1 MSFSYFFAYLFI
13 IMLNIFAVL
22 TVLKW
27 RRKKVIDADVISDA
41 TIVDEDNVNQKKPKK
56 QFSFFNRQQN
66 NNIVVEYEDIE
77 VDKSEVFYDGQLLD
91 IAVKKKII
99 KKKGNWYLYGD
110 EKLGYGKEK
119 AKFFLLENPNV
130 ANEISSQV
138 NNVMNVNVGNEQKE
152 IQNLNISDSVNSGT
166 QLYVS
171 PDAIQNQRSLGF
183 MNQRLEVE
191 LSEIYV
197 KSNTLKKILENALG
211 TEVMISID
219 VSERFN
225 PLIADP
231 ENYIT
236 DIVSM
241 LKEVDYL
248 TSAVSNISKN
258 ANYLG
263 IEVTEQMLREKLN
276 LMTSNRFSI
285 VFTKKP
291 VEKHKNIPKLKF
303 DQSVKKN
310 GNKARAGSYKQVRNN
325 NPSRRSLVPLAIGL
339 LLVGFFIVAYT
350 INQTL
355 FSTSVIND
363 EQELLENKFTVSSE
377 NLAELRSKNLSADVS
392 LSNLQ
397 QTDEF
402 QESFISIASK
412 TLTNQAAKAEFLPDV
427 VGRLTILSANI
438 NHYVVFG
445 ATLNKLEYG
454 PGYILGTSLP
464 GTGGNFAIAGHR
476 TTYGA
481 PFGNLDETEV
491 GDSILFQTNTNQ
503 YEYVITEVKIVSPED
518 TYVLGNFGDD
528 RITLSTCHPKFSARQ
543 RLVVVGELKRV
554 EVFG

>member
-1 MSFSYFFAYLFI
+1 MSYFFAYLFI

-27 RRKKVIDADVISDA
+27 RRKKVNDADVISDA

-310 GNKARAGSYKQVRNN
+310 GNKARAGSYKQVSNN
-325 NPSRRSLVPLAIGL
+325 NPSRRSLVPLAVGL

-377 NLAELRSKNLSADVS
+377 SLAELRSKNLSADVS

-481 PFGNLDETEV
+481 PFGNLDKTEV

>member
-1 MSFSYFFAYLFI
+1 MSYFFAYLFI

-27 RRKKVIDADVISDA
+27 RRKKVNDADVISDA

-66 NNIVVEYEDIE
+66 NNIVVEYQDIE

-119 AKFFLLENPNV
+119 AKFYLLENPNV

-325 NPSRRSLVPLAIGL
+325 NSTRRPLVPLAIGL

-377 NLAELRSKNLSADVS
+377 NLAELRSKNLSVDVS

-402 QESFISIASK
+402 QESFISIATK

-481 PFGNLDETEV
+481 PFGNLDKTEV

>member
-1 MSFSYFFAYLFI
+1 MSYFFAYLFI

-27 RRKKVIDADVISDA
+27 RRKKVNDADVISDA

-91 IAVKKKII
+91 IAVEKKII

-152 IQNLNISDSVNSGT
+152 MQNLNISDSVNSGT

-310 GNKARAGSYKQVRNN
+310 GNKARAGSYKQVSNN
-325 NPSRRSLVPLAIGL
+325 NPSRRSLVPLAVGL

-481 PFGNLDETEV
+481 PFGNLDKTEV

-543 RLVVVGELKRV
+543 RLVVIGELKRV

>member
-1 MSFSYFFAYLFI
+1 MSYFFAYLFI

-27 RRKKVIDADVISDA
+27 RRKKVNDADVISDA

-152 IQNLNISDSVNSGT
+152 MQNLNISDSVNSGT

-363 EQELLENKFTVSSE
+363 EQELLENKFTVNSE

-481 PFGNLDETEV
+481 PFGNLDKTEV

-543 RLVVVGELKRV
+543 RLVVIGELKRV

>member
-1 MSFSYFFAYLFI
+1 MSYFFAYLFI

-27 RRKKVIDADVISDA
+27 RRKKVNDADVISDA

-152 IQNLNISDSVNSGT
+152 MQNLNISDSVNSGT

-310 GNKARAGSYKQVRNN
+310 GNKARAGSYKQVSNN
-325 NPSRRSLVPLAIGL
+325 NPSRRSLVPLAVGL

-481 PFGNLDETEV
+481 PFGNLDKTEV

>member
-1 MSFSYFFAYLFI
+1 MSYFFAYLFI

-27 RRKKVIDADVISDA
+27 RRKKVNDADVISDA

-152 IQNLNISDSVNSGT
+152 MQNLNISDSVNSGT

-377 NLAELRSKNLSADVS
+377 NLAELRSKNLSSDVS

-481 PFGNLDETEV
+481 PFGNLDKTEV

>member
-1 MSFSYFFAYLFI
+1 
-13 IMLNIFAVL
+13 
-22 TVLKW
+22 
-27 RRKKVIDADVISDA
+27 
-41 TIVDEDNVNQKKPKK
+41 
-56 QFSFFNRQQN
+56 
-66 NNIVVEYEDIE
+66 
-77 VDKSEVFYDGQLLD
+77 
-91 IAVKKKII
+91 
-99 KKKGNWYLYGD
+99 
-110 EKLGYGKEK
+110 
-119 AKFFLLENPNV
+119 
-130 ANEISSQV
+130 
-138 NNVMNVNVGNEQKE
+138 MNVNVGNEQKE

-171 PDAIQNQRSLGF
+171 PDTIQNQRSLGF

-231 ENYIT
+231 ENYIA

-310 GNKARAGSYKQVRNN
+310 GNKARAGSYKQVSNN
-325 NPSRRSLVPLAIGL
+325 NPSRRSLVPLAVGL

-363 EQELLENKFTVSSE
+363 EQELLENKFTVNSE

-481 PFGNLDETEV
+481 PFGNLDKTEV

-543 RLVVVGELKRV
+543 RLVVIGELKRV

>member
-1 MSFSYFFAYLFI
+1 MSYFFAYLFI

-27 RRKKVIDADVISDA
+27 RRKKVNDADVISDA
-41 TIVDEDNVNQKKPKK
+41 TIVDEENVNQKKPKK

-171 PDAIQNQRSLGF
+171 PDTIQNQRSLGF

-325 NPSRRSLVPLAIGL
+325 NSTRRPLVPLAIGL
-339 LLVGFFIVAYT
+339 LLVGFFIVVYT
-350 INQTL
+350 INQTF

-377 NLAELRSKNLSADVS
+377 NLAELRSKNLSVDVS

-402 QESFISIASK
+402 QESFISIATK

-464 GTGGNFAIAGHR
+464 GSGGNFAIAGHR

-481 PFGNLDETEV
+481 PFGNLDKTEV
-491 GDSILFQTNTNQ
+491 GDTILFQTNTNQ

-543 RLVVVGELKRV
+543 RLVVIGELKRV

>member
-1 MSFSYFFAYLFI
+1 MSYFFAYLFI

-27 RRKKVIDADVISDA
+27 RRKKVNDADVISDA

-99 KKKGNWYLYGD
+99 KKKGNWYLYGN

-119 AKFFLLENPNV
+119 AKFFLLENPNI

-138 NNVMNVNVGNEQKE
+138 NKVMDVNVGNEQKE

-363 EQELLENKFTVSSE
+363 EQELLENKFIVSSE
-377 NLAELRSKNLSADVS
+377 NLAELRNKNLSVDVS

-402 QESFISIASK
+402 QESFISIATK
-412 TLTNQAAKAEFLPDV
+412 TLTNEAAKAEFLPDV

-481 PFGNLDETEV
+481 PFGNLDKTEV

>member
-1 MSFSYFFAYLFI
+1 MSYFFAYLFI

-27 RRKKVIDADVISDA
+27 RRKKVNDADVISDA

-325 NPSRRSLVPLAIGL
+325 NPSRRSLVPLAVGL

-402 QESFISIASK
+402 QESFISIATK

-481 PFGNLDETEV
+481 PFGNLDKTEV

>member
-1 MSFSYFFAYLFI
+1 MSYFFAYLFI

-27 RRKKVIDADVISDA
+27 RRKKVNDADVISDA

-56 QFSFFNRQQN
+56 QLSFFKRQQN
-66 NNIVVEYEDIE
+66 KNIVVEYEDIE
-77 VDKSEVFYDGQLLD
+77 VDKSEAFYDGQLLD

-130 ANEISSQV
+130 ANEISSEV
-138 NNVMNVNVGNEQKE
+138 NNVMNVNVGNEHKE

-166 QLYVS
+166 QLYIS
-171 PDAIQNQRSLGF
+171 PDAMQNQRSLGF

-231 ENYIT
+231 ENYIA

-303 DQSVKKN
+303 DQTVKKN

-325 NPSRRSLVPLAIGL
+325 NPSRRPLVPLAIGL

-377 NLAELRSKNLSADVS
+377 NLAEIRSKNLSVDVS

-402 QESFISIASK
+402 QESFISIATK

-481 PFGNLDETEV
+481 PFGNLDKTEV

-503 YEYVITEVKIVSPED
+503 YEYLITEVKIVSPED

>member
-1 MSFSYFFAYLFI
+1 
-13 IMLNIFAVL
+13 MLNIFAVL

-27 RRKKVIDADVISDA
+27 RRKKVNDADVISDA

-171 PDAIQNQRSLGF
+171 PDTIQNQRSLGF

-310 GNKARAGSYKQVRNN
+310 GNKARAGSYKQVSNN
-325 NPSRRSLVPLAIGL
+325 NPSRRSLVPLAVGL

-481 PFGNLDETEV
+481 PFGNLDKTEV

-503 YEYVITEVKIVSPED
+503 YEYVITEVKIVSPDD

-543 RLVVVGELKRV
+543 RLIVVGELKRV

>member
-1 MSFSYFFAYLFI
+1 MSYFFAYLFI

-27 RRKKVIDADVISDA
+27 RRKKVNDADVISDA

-310 GNKARAGSYKQVRNN
+310 GNKARAGSYKQVSNN
-325 NPSRRSLVPLAIGL
+325 NPSRRSLVPLAVGL

-481 PFGNLDETEV
+481 PFGNLDKTEV

>member
-1 MSFSYFFAYLFI
+1 MSYFFAYLFI

-27 RRKKVIDADVISDA
+27 RRKKVNDADVISDA

-171 PDAIQNQRSLGF
+171 PDTIQNQRSLGF

-310 GNKARAGSYKQVRNN
+310 GNKARAGSYKQVSNN
-325 NPSRRSLVPLAIGL
+325 NPSRRSLVPLAVGL

-363 EQELLENKFTVSSE
+363 EQELLENKFTVNSE

-481 PFGNLDETEV
+481 PFGNLDKTEV

-543 RLVVVGELKRV
+543 RLIVVGELKRV

>member
-1 MSFSYFFAYLFI
+1 MSYFFAYLFI

-27 RRKKVIDADVISDA
+27 RRKKVNDADVISDA
-41 TIVDEDNVNQKKPKK
+41 TIVDEENVNQKKPKK

-99 KKKGNWYLYGD
+99 KKKGNWYLYGN

-119 AKFFLLENPNV
+119 AKFFLLENPII

-138 NNVMNVNVGNEQKE
+138 NKVMDVNVGNEQKE
-152 IQNLNISDSVNSGT
+152 IQNLNTSDSVNSGT

-171 PDAIQNQRSLGF
+171 PNAIQNQRSLGF

-325 NPSRRSLVPLAIGL
+325 NSTRRPLVPLAIGL
-339 LLVGFFIVAYT
+339 LLVGFFIVVYT
-350 INQTL
+350 INQTF

-377 NLAELRSKNLSADVS
+377 NLAELRSKNLSVDVS

-402 QESFISIASK
+402 QESFISIATK

-464 GTGGNFAIAGHR
+464 GSGGNFAIAGHR

-481 PFGNLDETEV
+481 PFGNLDKTEV
-491 GDSILFQTNTNQ
+491 GDTILFQTNTNQ

>member
-1 MSFSYFFAYLFI
+1 MSYFFAYLFI

-27 RRKKVIDADVISDA
+27 RRKKVNDADVISDA
-41 TIVDEDNVNQKKPKK
+41 TIVDEENVNQKKPKK

-66 NNIVVEYEDIE
+66 NNIVVEYQDIE

-99 KKKGNWYLYGD
+99 KKKGNWYLYGN

-119 AKFFLLENPNV
+119 AKFFLLENPII

-138 NNVMNVNVGNEQKE
+138 NKVMDVNVGNEQKE
-152 IQNLNISDSVNSGT
+152 IQNLNTSDSVNSGT

-171 PDAIQNQRSLGF
+171 PNAIQNQRSLGF

-325 NPSRRSLVPLAIGL
+325 NSTRRPLVPLAIGL
-339 LLVGFFIVAYT
+339 LLVGFFIVVYT
-350 INQTL
+350 INQTF

-377 NLAELRSKNLSADVS
+377 NLAELRSKNLSVDVS

-402 QESFISIASK
+402 QESFISIATK

-464 GTGGNFAIAGHR
+464 GSGGNFAIAGHR

-481 PFGNLDETEV
+481 PFGNLDKTEV
-491 GDSILFQTNTNQ
+491 GDTILFQTNTNQ
-503 YEYVITEVKIVSPED
+503 YEYVITEVKIVSPDD

>member
-1 MSFSYFFAYLFI
+1 MSYFFAYLFI

-27 RRKKVIDADVISDA
+27 RRKKVNDADVISDA
-41 TIVDEDNVNQKKPKK
+41 TIVDEENVNQKKPKK

-66 NNIVVEYEDIE
+66 NNIVVEYQDIE

-99 KKKGNWYLYGD
+99 KKKGNWYLYGN

-119 AKFFLLENPNV
+119 AKFFLLENPII
-130 ANEISSQV
+130 ADEISSQV
-138 NNVMNVNVGNEQKE
+138 NKVMDVNVGNEQKE

-171 PDAIQNQRSLGF
+171 HNAIQNQRSLGF

-325 NPSRRSLVPLAIGL
+325 NSTRRPLVPLAIGL
-339 LLVGFFIVAYT
+339 LLVGFFIVVYT
-350 INQTL
+350 INQTF

-377 NLAELRSKNLSADVS
+377 NLAELRSKNLSVDVS

-402 QESFISIASK
+402 QESFISIATK

-464 GTGGNFAIAGHR
+464 GSGGNFAIAGHR

-481 PFGNLDETEV
+481 PFGNLDKTEV
-491 GDSILFQTNTNQ
+491 GDTILFQTNTNQ
-503 YEYVITEVKIVSPED
+503 YEYVITEVKIVSPDD

>member
-1 MSFSYFFAYLFI
+1 MSYFFAYLFI

-27 RRKKVIDADVISDA
+27 RRKKVNDADVISDA

-325 NPSRRSLVPLAIGL
+325 NPSRRSLVPLAVGL

-377 NLAELRSKNLSADVS
+377 NLAELRSKNLSVDVS
-392 LSNLQ
+392 LSNLE

-481 PFGNLDETEV
+481 PFGNLDKTEV

>member
-1 MSFSYFFAYLFI
+1 
-13 IMLNIFAVL
+13 MLNIFAVL

-27 RRKKVIDADVISDA
+27 RRKKVNDADVISDA

-171 PDAIQNQRSLGF
+171 PDTIQNQRSLGF

-310 GNKARAGSYKQVRNN
+310 GNKARAGSYKQVSNN
-325 NPSRRSLVPLAIGL
+325 NPSRRSLVPLAVGL

-377 NLAELRSKNLSADVS
+377 NLAELRSKNLSVDVS

-402 QESFISIASK
+402 QESFISIATK

-481 PFGNLDETEV
+481 PFGNLDKTEV

-543 RLVVVGELKRV
+543 RLVVIGELKRV

>member
-1 MSFSYFFAYLFI
+1 MAYFFAYLFI

-27 RRKKVIDADVISDA
+27 RRKKVNDADVISDA

-138 NNVMNVNVGNEQKE
+138 DNVMNVNVGNEQKE

-310 GNKARAGSYKQVRNN
+310 GNKARAGSYKQVSNN
-325 NPSRRSLVPLAIGL
+325 NPSRRSLVPLAVGL

-363 EQELLENKFTVSSE
+363 EQELLENKFTVNSE

-481 PFGNLDETEV
+481 PFGNLDKTEV

-543 RLVVVGELKRV
+543 RLVVVGELNRV

>member
-1 MSFSYFFAYLFI
+1 MEYLFAYLFI

-27 RRKKVIDADVISDA
+27 RRKKVNDADVISDA

-91 IAVKKKII
+91 IAVKEKII

-325 NPSRRSLVPLAIGL
+325 NPSRRSLVPLAVGL

-481 PFGNLDETEV
+481 PFGNLDKTEV

-543 RLVVVGELKRV
+543 RLVVIGELKRV

>member
-1 MSFSYFFAYLFI
+1 
-13 IMLNIFAVL
+13 MLNIFAVL

-27 RRKKVIDADVISDA
+27 RRKKVNDADVISDA

-171 PDAIQNQRSLGF
+171 PDTIQNQRSLGF

-310 GNKARAGSYKQVRNN
+310 GNKARAGSYKQVSNN
-325 NPSRRSLVPLAIGL
+325 NPSRRSLVPLAVGL

-363 EQELLENKFTVSSE
+363 EQELLENKFTVNSE

-481 PFGNLDETEV
+481 PFGNLDKTEV

>member
-1 MSFSYFFAYLFI
+1 MSYFFAYLFI

-27 RRKKVIDADVISDA
+27 RRKKVNDADVISDA

-171 PDAIQNQRSLGF
+171 PDTIQNQRSLGF

-310 GNKARAGSYKQVRNN
+310 GNKARAGSYKQVSNN
-325 NPSRRSLVPLAIGL
+325 NPSRRSLVPLAVGL

-363 EQELLENKFTVSSE
+363 EQELRENKFTVNSG

-481 PFGNLDETEV
+481 PFGNLDKTEV

-518 TYVLGNFGDD
+518 TYVLGNFDDD

-543 RLVVVGELKRV
+543 RLVVIGELKRV

>member
-1 MSFSYFFAYLFI
+1 MSYFFAYLFI

-27 RRKKVIDADVISDA
+27 RRKKVNDADVISDA
-41 TIVDEDNVNQKKPKK
+41 TIVDEENVNQKKPKK

-66 NNIVVEYEDIE
+66 NNIVVEYQDIE

-99 KKKGNWYLYGD
+99 KKKGNWYLYGN

-119 AKFFLLENPNV
+119 AKFFLLENPII

-138 NNVMNVNVGNEQKE
+138 NKVMDVNVGNEQKE
-152 IQNLNISDSVNSGT
+152 IQNLNTSDSVNSGT

-171 PDAIQNQRSLGF
+171 PNAIQNQRSLGF

-248 TSAVSNISKN
+248 TSAVTNISKN

-325 NPSRRSLVPLAIGL
+325 NSTRRPLVPLAIGL
-339 LLVGFFIVAYT
+339 LLVGFFIVVYT
-350 INQTL
+350 INQTF

-377 NLAELRSKNLSADVS
+377 NLAELRSKNLSVDVS

-402 QESFISIASK
+402 QESFISIATK

-464 GTGGNFAIAGHR
+464 GSGGNFAIAGHR

-481 PFGNLDETEV
+481 PFGNLDKTEV
-491 GDSILFQTNTNQ
+491 GDTILFQTNTNQ
-503 YEYVITEVKIVSPED
+503 YEYVITEVKIVSPDD

-543 RLVVVGELKRV
+543 RLIVVGELKRV

>member
-1 MSFSYFFAYLFI
+1 
-13 IMLNIFAVL
+13 MLNIFAVL

-27 RRKKVIDADVISDA
+27 RRKKVNDADVISDA

-152 IQNLNISDSVNSGT
+152 MQNLNISDSVNSGT

-171 PDAIQNQRSLGF
+171 PDTIQNQRSLGF

-310 GNKARAGSYKQVRNN
+310 GNKARAGSYKQVSNN
-325 NPSRRSLVPLAIGL
+325 NPSRRSLVPLAVGL

-363 EQELLENKFTVSSE
+363 EQELLENKFTVNSE

-481 PFGNLDETEV
+481 PFGNLDKTEV

-543 RLVVVGELKRV
+543 RLVVIGELKRV

>member
-1 MSFSYFFAYLFI
+1 MAYFFAYLFI

-27 RRKKVIDADVISDA
+27 RRKKVNDADVISDA

-171 PDAIQNQRSLGF
+171 PDTIQNQRSLGF

-363 EQELLENKFTVSSE
+363 EQELLENKFTVNSE

-481 PFGNLDETEV
+481 PFGNLDKTEV

>member
-1 MSFSYFFAYLFI
+1 MSYFFAYLFI

-130 ANEISSQV
+130 ASEISSQV

-481 PFGNLDETEV
+481 PFGNLDKTEV
-491 GDSILFQTNTNQ
+491 GDTILFQTNTNQ

-543 RLVVVGELKRV
+543 RLVVIGELKRV

>member
-1 MSFSYFFAYLFI
+1 
-13 IMLNIFAVL
+13 MLNIFAVL

-27 RRKKVIDADVISDA
+27 RRKKVNDADVISDA

-171 PDAIQNQRSLGF
+171 PDTIQNQRSLGF

-310 GNKARAGSYKQVRNN
+310 GNKARAGSYKQVSNN

-481 PFGNLDETEV
+481 PFGNLDKTEV

-543 RLVVVGELKRV
+543 RLVVIGELKRV

>member
-1 MSFSYFFAYLFI
+1 MSYFFAYLFI

-27 RRKKVIDADVISDA
+27 RRKKVNDADVISDA

>member
-1 MSFSYFFAYLFI
+1 MSYFFAYLFI

-27 RRKKVIDADVISDA
+27 RRKKVNDADVISDA

-171 PDAIQNQRSLGF
+171 PDTIQNQRSLGF

-310 GNKARAGSYKQVRNN
+310 GNKARAGSYKQVSNN
-325 NPSRRSLVPLAIGL
+325 NPSRRSLVPLAVGL

-363 EQELLENKFTVSSE
+363 EQELLENKFTVNSE

-481 PFGNLDETEV
+481 PFGNLDKTEV

-543 RLVVVGELKRV
+543 RLVVIGELKRV

>member
-1 MSFSYFFAYLFI
+1 MSYFFAYLFI

-27 RRKKVIDADVISDA
+27 RRKKVNDADVISDA

-56 QFSFFNRQQN
+56 QFSFFNRHQN

-152 IQNLNISDSVNSGT
+152 MQNLNISDSVNSGT

-481 PFGNLDETEV
+481 PFGNLDKTEV

-543 RLVVVGELKRV
+543 RLVVIGELKRV

>member
-1 MSFSYFFAYLFI
+1 MEYLFAYLFI

-27 RRKKVIDADVISDA
+27 RRKKVNDADVISDA

-481 PFGNLDETEV
+481 PFGNLDKTEV

-543 RLVVVGELKRV
+543 RLVVIGELKRV